1 MGLLSRRHEGEKK
14 KEDWR
19 LDKMGNDNL
28 SNIISGTQ
36 WEKKYFE
43 YYLLLYLSNM
53 KKKNE
58 YKKLEVVYTFSYS
71 IFLGQDHYD
80 H

>member
-1 MGLLSRRHEGEKK
+1 
-14 KEDWR
+14 
-19 LDKMGNDNL
+19 MGNDNL

-58 YKKLEVVYTFSYS
+58 YEKLEVCS
-71 IFLGQDHYD
+71 
-80 H
+80 

>member
-28 SNIISGTQ
+28 SNIIR
-36 WEKKYFE
+36 WEKKLFRILFAVVSIQHE
-43 YYLLLYLSNM
+43 E
-53 KKKNE
+53 KKMNIKNW
-58 YKKLEVVYTFSYS
+58 K
-71 IFLGQDHYD
+71 
-80 H
+80 

>member
-58 YKKLEVVYTFSYS
+58 YKRLEVCS
-71 IFLGQDHYD
+71 
-80 H
+80 